1 MENIVFY
8 VFFFAYEEIMYKFPL
23 KLIFLVL
30 WLHCKVARNNYN
42 LKTFFDW

>member
-8 VFFFAYEEIMYKFPL
+8 VFFFAYMYKFPL

-30 WLHCKVARNNYN
+30 WLHCKVAINNYN
-42 LKTFFDW
+42 LKMFLIAN